1 MRNAITAVLIMNLKA
16 LKKIEIQDVKT
27 SKMFENL
34 NEFLNQLM
42 PNPFIA
48 GNLIETVKNPQ
59 GKEIPIVLTTSTTL
73 VPHGLGQEYTGF
85 YVTYQNAGQ
94 TVFIDD
100 TLTNTGAGQLN
111 SSTKYIPLKATGTV
125 TVKLW
130 VF

>member
-1 MRNAITAVLIMNLKA
+1 MNLKA
-16 LKKIEIQDVKT
+16 LKKHEIEDIKV

-42 PNPFIA
+42 PNPFIS
-48 GNLIETVKNPQ
+48 GNAVNSARDSQ
-59 GKEIPIVLTTSTTL
+59 GKEIPLVLTTSTTL
-73 VPHGLGQEYTGF
+73 VPHGLGIEYTGF
-85 YVTYQNAGQ
+85 YVTYLNAGQ
-94 TVFIDD
+94 TVYIDD
-100 TLTNTGAGQLN
+100 TLTNTGPGQLN